1 MALLGRGILA
11 STPFGSADSKIHSM
25 VTATETEHAERLARY
40 REFMRFYKGK
50 HWNHTRDINEPFV
63 TINYCRRFV
72 DSQVNFLMKGGFS
85 ITIPDDPSTAAKE
98 DEDREFV
105 RLMLEATWEKNRK
118 ELIAFE
124 MAQMGSITGDVF
136 LRVSWETEDP
146 IEAPY
151 ARVDVLPS
159 QYVFPSF
166 GGPYGVDR
174 KKVNSVLILF
184 PRFKNGDSSN
194 KRFGDLPQ
202 SNVEWY
208 GERWFHDKVIEY
220 GPDGSEVTKKNPL
233 GEIPVVHIPNYSVA
247 GEFYGRSDLSDL
259 IDLQREYNE
268 KATDISDVINYH
280 GSPVTIVKGAKLT
293 QLERGPNRM
302 WGLPENASV
311 NNLSLSGEL
320 SSSIDYLDR
329 IKRSMHEVGGVPEI
343 ALSSNV
349 NNRETGASVSMRY
362 MPMLEARQVKIQT
375 YGAGLRLVNRL
386 IMKMTSIADVN
397 FSSEFSKLDA
407 SNKYRNEV
415 VFPSPLPRD
424 ESIELDRA
432 TTRIDAGLTSKR
444 YELQKMGFSQR
455 EIEKIR
461 EDIENEREDQAE
473 LEFMIGQK
481 FIDDASLDDEDD
493 NSEVVE
499 KSSEAKVKEIMGEG
513 SGNGKGNPNPKRPDP
528 DVQAAKVSSN
538 AVSEMSDG

>member
-1 MALLGRGILA
+1 MALIGRGILVG
-11 STPFGSADSKIHSM
+11 TPFGSADSKVYSM
-25 VTATETEHAERLARY
+25 VTATESEHAERLARY

-118 ELIAFE
+118 ELLAFE

-136 LRVSWETEDP
+136 LRVSWEDSDP

-166 GGPYGVDR
+166 GGPHGVDR

-184 PRFKNGDSSN
+184 PRFRNGDAPTS
-194 KRFGDLPQ
+194 KFGDMPQ

-208 GERWFHDKVIEY
+208 GERWFSDKVIEY
-220 GPDGSEVTKKNPL
+220 GPDGSEKTKKNPL
-233 GEIPVVHIPNYSVA
+233 GEIPIVHIPNYAVA
-247 GEFYGRSDLSDL
+247 GEFYGRSDLADL

-311 NNLSLSGEL
+311 SNLSLSGEL

-386 IMKMTSIADVN
+386 IMKMTAIADVD
-397 FSSEFSKLDA
+397 FSRAFEGLDA

-432 TTRIDAGLTSKR
+432 TTRIDSGLTSRR
-444 YELQKMGFSQR
+444 YEMQKMGFSQR

-461 EDIENEREDQAE
+461 EDIEDEREEQAE

-481 FIDDASLDDEDD
+481 FVDDAELDED
-493 NSEVVE
+493 VE
-499 KSSEAKVKEIMGEG
+499 KSAEEIAGKVMGDSS
-513 SGNGKGNPNPKRPDP
+513 SGKGKGNPNPVRPDP
-528 DVQAAKVSSN
+528 DVQSMKVSSN
-538 AVSEMSDG
+538 AVSEMNDG